1 MLRIDLNDRKL
12 FGNDAGEDEDLEVL
26 NSYYIDH
33 PDFKDFLVKTSDYQL
48 LVLVKVWVNR
58 HCYLG

>member
-33 PDFKDFLVKTSDYQL
+33 PDFKDFFSEDE
-48 LVLVKVWVNR
+48 
-58 HCYLG
+58 